1 MLIKDTDMS
10 ASFILRPHL
19 LQQIDYNFHVAP
31 VCALIGP
38 RQCGKTTIALEFSK
52 QYKFSIHHFDL
63 EDDRDLA
70 KLHDPMLALGSL
82 EGLIIIDEI
91 HHVPDLFRT
100 LRVLVDE
107 KKERKFLI
115 LGSASQQ
122 LLQQTSE
129 TLAGRITYIE
139 MMPFSLAEVRD
150 HKKLWVR
157 GGFPRSY
164 LASADKVSEDWR
176 RSYIKTF
183 LEKDIPSFGITIASQ
198 TIRRFWTMVAH
209 YHGNIFN
216 ASEIGQSLGVNY
228 KTSQHYLDLLEATF
242 MLRRLNPW
250 FGNIKKRQVKS
261 PKIYFRDSGLFHTL
275 LGIHDYS
282 ALTNHP
288 KMGTSWEGFAMEQ
301 IIRHFEAESEDCY
314 FWATHT
320 GAELDLLISKDGR
333 NMGFEFK
340 YTSHPVMT
348 KSIYSALEN
357 LKLDKITVITPESD
371 SFPLSE
377 KVDVHSLNS
386 YLNIHDEGKSV

>member
-1 MLIKDTDMS
+1 MQD
-10 ASFILRPHL
+10 SFIFRPHL
-19 LQQIDYNFHVAP
+19 LQHISHNFQVAP

-52 QYKFSIHHFDL
+52 QYKGPIHHFDL

-70 KLHDPMLALGSL
+70 KLHDPILALGSL

-107 KKERKFLI
+107 KKDRQFLI

-139 MMPFSLAEVRD
+139 MMPFSLTEVSD

-164 LASADKVSEDWR
+164 LASTEKISEDWR

-183 LEKDIPSFGITIASQ
+183 LEKDIPNFGINIAAQ

-216 ASEIGQSLGVNY
+216 ASEIGQSLGINY
-228 KTSQHYLDLLEATF
+228 KTAQHYLDLLEATF

-250 FGNIKKRQVKS
+250 LGNIKKRQVKS

-282 ALTNHP
+282 ALINNP
-288 KMGTSWEGFAMEQ
+288 KVGASWEGFAMEQ
-301 IIRHFEAESEDCY
+301 VIRRLEAESEDCY

-333 NMGFEFK
+333 NIGFEFK
-340 YTSHPVMT
+340 YTSHPAMT
-348 KSIYSALEN
+348 KSIHSALEDLELN
-357 LKLDKITVITPESD
+357 KVVVITPESD
-371 SFPLSE
+371 SFSLSE
-377 KVDVHSLNS
+377 KVEVSSLKA
-386 YLNIHDEGKSV
+386 YLSGREE

>member
-1 MLIKDTDMS
+1 MS

-19 LQQIDYNFHVAP
+19 LEQINYNFLVAP

-38 RQCGKTTIALEFSK
+38 RQCGKTTIALEFAK
-52 QYKFSIHHFDL
+52 LYNGPIHHFDL

-70 KLHDPMLALGSL
+70 KLQDPMLALGSL

-107 KKERKFLI
+107 KRDRKFLI

-139 MMPFSLAEVRD
+139 MMPFSLEEVTD
-150 HKKLWVR
+150 QKKLWVR
-157 GGFPRSY
+157 GGFPLSY
-164 LASADKVSEDWR
+164 LASIDKISEDWR

-183 LEKDIPSFGITIASQ
+183 LEKDIPNFGITIAPQ
-198 TIRRFWTMVAH
+198 VIRRFWTMVAH

-228 KTSQHYLDLLEATF
+228 KTAQHYLDLLEATF

-250 FGNIKKRQVKS
+250 FSNIKKRQVKS

-282 ALTNHP
+282 ALLNHP
-288 KMGTSWEGFAMEQ
+288 KLGASWEGFAMEQ
-301 IIRHFEAESEDCY
+301 IIRHLDAENEDCY

-320 GAELDLLISKDGR
+320 GGELDLLISKNGR
-333 NMGFEFK
+333 NVGFEFK
-340 YTSHPVMT
+340 YTSQPAIT
-348 KSIYSALEN
+348 KSIHSALED
-357 LKLDKITVITPESD
+357 LEIDKIIVITPESD

-377 KVDVHSLNS
+377 KVDVYSLES
-386 YLNIHDEGKSV
+386 YLSNQDGSFK

>member
-1 MLIKDTDMS
+1 ML
-10 ASFILRPHL
+10 APFILRHRF
-19 LQQIDYNFHVAP
+19 LQQISHNLRVAP

-38 RQCGKTTIALEFSK
+38 RQCGKPTMAGEFSK
-52 QYKFSIHHFDL
+52 QYNGPIHHFDL

-70 KLHDPMLALGSL
+70 KLYDPILTLGSL
-82 EGLIIIDEI
+82 TGLIIIDEV

-107 KKERKFLI
+107 KKERQFLI

-139 MMPFSLAEVRD
+139 MTPFSFTEVTD

-164 LASADKVSEDWR
+164 LASTEKISEDWR

-183 LEKDIPSFGITIASQ
+183 LEKDIPNFGITIAPQ

-216 ASEIGQSLGVNY
+216 ASEIGQSLGINY
-228 KTSQHYLDLLEATF
+228 KTAQHYLDLLEATF

-250 FGNIKKRQVKS
+250 FGNVKKRQVKS

-282 ALTNHP
+282 ALVNHP
-288 KMGTSWEGFAMEQ
+288 KVGASWEGFAMEQ
-301 IIRHFEAESEDCY
+301 VIRQQEAETEDCY

-320 GAELDLLISKDGR
+320 GAELDLLISKNGK

-340 YTSHPVMT
+340 YTSHPTLT
-348 KSIYSALEN
+348 KSIHSALED
-357 LKLDKITVITPESD
+357 LKLHKISIITPDSD
-371 SFPLSE
+371 DFLLSE
-377 KVDVHSLNS
+377 KVEVCSLKS
-386 YLNIHDEGKSV
+386 YLDKCER